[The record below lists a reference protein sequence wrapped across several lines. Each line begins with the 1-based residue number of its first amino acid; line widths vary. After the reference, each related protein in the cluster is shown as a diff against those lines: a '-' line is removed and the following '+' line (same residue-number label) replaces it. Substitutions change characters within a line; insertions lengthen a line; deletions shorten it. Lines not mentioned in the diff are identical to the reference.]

1 MELHRPKED
10 KIPYVCE
17 LNFTA
22 AGGQHGDIIQVF
34 VFSAST
40 TFLCHCV
47 QLVCGYGLHSR
58 LSILSHL
65 VLLFYLFAYYV

>member
-22 AGGQHGDIIQVF
+22 AGGQHGDIIQVC
-34 VFSAST
+34 SGTILKNHIIA
-40 TFLCHCV
+40 L
-47 QLVCGYGLHSR
+47 
-58 LSILSHL
+58 LS
-65 VLLFYLFAYYV
+65 